1 MSTVIEYTMRVKH
14 GQYDRVMEAYVA
26 FADRFGEINPTEDL
40 ILVTGDRD
48 SGLIRGI
55 GVFESKS
62 EAEVVVGVDI
72 FEAFRTDVA
81 DFLVGAPE
89 RSELELVHTFV
100 K

>member
-48 SGLIRGI
+48 NGLIRGI

-81 DFLVGAPE
+81 DFLVGTPE
-89 RSELELVHTFV
+89 RIELELVHTFR